1 MAKKQFLVIGIGRFG
16 SELAKTLF
24 KLGND
29 VLAVDKNEE
38 LVEDIADYVTHAV
51 TVESTDENALRELGI
66 SNFDVGIVSIG
77 DDLESSVLITL
88 ILKDLGVKYIV
99 CKAQN
104 DLHEKVLKKV
114 GADKV
119 VRPEKDMGIKT
130 AYNLVSSSVL
140 DYIELS
146 RDYGIMEIEAPK
158 DWCNKTLIDVDVRK
172 KYDINIIGIKRG
184 HDINIAPSGEDV
196 IKEKDVL
203 VTLGSHENFNKFKK

>member
-1 MAKKQFLVIGIGRFG
+1 MAKKQFLVIGLGRFG

-38 LVEDIADYVTHAV
+38 LVENIADDVTHAV
-51 TVESTDENALRELGI
+51 TIDSTDENALKSLGI
-66 SNFDVGIVSIG
+66 SNFDVAIVSIG

-88 ILKDLGVKYIV
+88 ILKDLGINYIV

-104 DLHEKVLKKV
+104 DLHEKVLKKI

-119 VRPEKDMGIKT
+119 VRPEKDMGRKT

-140 DYIELS
+140 DYIQLS
-146 RDYGIMEIEAPK
+146 RDYAIMEIEAPK
-158 DWCNKTLIDVDVRK
+158 EWYNKTLIDVDVRK
-172 KYDINIIGIKRG
+172 KYNINIIGIKRG
-184 HDINIAPSGEDV
+184 HNINIAPSGEDV

-203 VTLGSHENFNKFKK
+203 VTLSSHENFSKFKK